1 MRTGSPRTTYVGATF
16 VLGRCAVEQPAAQ
29 GLVLRAQ
36 NADLLG
42 QVTVTLHGRS
52 NFGASDSTDAEL
64 TVGVDGSPAVW
75 IRRSPIIVG
84 NDAFRETNRA
94 EMVVRRL
101 ANRRVSRDHRC
112 HQRREP
118 TWWSPPH

>member
-1 MRTGSPRTTYVGATF
+1 M
-16 VLGRCAVEQPAAQ
+16 LGRCAVEQSAAQ

-36 NADLLG
+36 NDDLLG

-75 IRRSPIIVG
+75 VRCSPIIVG

-94 EMVVRRL
+94 EMVVRRR
-101 ANRRVSRDHRC
+101 ANPQVSRNHRC
-112 HQRREP
+112 HRRREN
-118 TWWSPPH
+118 TPPLLL